1 VTVAS
6 LVYADA
12 DGIERSLTIGAEPVL
27 VGRATECAI
36 RSSDPR
42 VSRNHARFYLDH
54 TGTLH
59 VEDLG
64 SSNGVYVG
72 PHKVQHCAVPMNELV
87 FVGSLV
93 FRMVAPP
100 APPMQAAEWAQPAT
114 QPATPQWQPVQTHEP
129 TVSWQPPQPA
139 PVFTPLPAAPS
150 APPPLSTPEVDVSA
164 LVEEERQARLA
175 AEEERDAYGA
185 RMAELHGELRALQQA
200 LEAARTELAKPR
212 APMTDAEAELFALR
226 DQFGALEDQAKATAT
241 RLASVEEEL
250 EVARAD
256 MLSAEERFL
265 EESRAHEQQLAAR
278 IEELEMTR
286 ADLLKAEERIVE
298 LERKLGR

>member
-1 VTVAS
+1 MTVAS

-139 PVFTPLPAAPS
+139 PVFTPPPAPLPAAP
-150 APPPLSTPEVDVSA
+150 
-164 LVEEERQARLA
+164 
-175 AEEERDAYGA
+175 
-185 RMAELHGELRALQQA
+185 
-200 LEAARTELAKPR
+200 
-212 APMTDAEAELFALR
+212 
-226 DQFGALEDQAKATAT
+226 
-241 RLASVEEEL
+241 
-250 EVARAD
+250 
-256 MLSAEERFL
+256 
-265 EESRAHEQQLAAR
+265 
-278 IEELEMTR
+278 
-286 ADLLKAEERIVE
+286 
-298 LERKLGR
+298 

>member
-72 PHKVQHCAVPMNELV
+72 PHKVQHCAVPVNELV

-93 FRMVAPP
+93 FRMVAPAP
-100 APPMQAAEWAQPAT
+100 PPPPMQSVEWMQPAT
-114 QPATPQWQPVQTHEP
+114 QPAAPQWQPAPAQEP
-129 TVSWQPPQPA
+129 TVTWQPPQPA
-139 PVFTPLPAAPS
+139 PVFTPPPAP
-150 APPPLSTPEVDVSA
+150 APPPVSTPQVDVTA
-164 LVEEERQARLA
+164 LVEGERQARLA

-185 RMAELHGELRALQQA
+185 RMAELHGELRALKQA
-200 LEAARTELAKPR
+200 LETARAELAKPR
-212 APMTDAEAELFALR
+212 APTTDAEAELFAVR
-226 DQFGALEDQAKATAT
+226 DQFAALEEQAKATAT